1 MDSDHDISNLVFL
14 REDIEQRER
23 DILSPYAA
31 LSAETRGRV
40 VVRPLDIYRTEF
52 QRDRDRILHCKSL
65 RRLSHKTQVFL
76 AAEGDHYRTRLT
88 HTLEVAQIARSV
100 ARTLRL
106 NEDLTEAI
114 ALGHDLG
121 HTPFGHTGET
131 ALNNALAIIKTD
143 YHDKYPEAPTR
154 YEHVEQSL
162 RLVECLEY
170 DGKGLN
176 LCWETRDGILGHSGD
191 HIPETLEGQIVRI
204 SDRIAYINHD
214 IDDAL
219 RAGVITE
226 ESLPQEFC
234 EVLGDNS
241 PHRITTLVRDLVEN
255 SAGRDKIVMSPPVEN
270 AMLGLRSWMFHNVY
284 LSQDAK
290 SEEPKALGLI
300 ESLFFYYLDHM
311 DDVPFEYRA
320 HSEGCDVRA
329 VIDFVAGMTD
339 RYALKQYEKIFVPK
353 SWRI

>member
-1 MDSDHDISNLVFL
+1 MTTPDITKFY
-14 REDIEQRER
+14 REDIERRER
-23 DILSPYAA
+23 ETLSPYAA
-31 LSAETRGRV
+31 LSCETKGREV
-40 VVRPLDIYRTEF
+40 PRPLDPYRTEY
-52 QRDRDRILHCKSL
+52 QRDRDRILHCKSF

-121 HTPFGHTGET
+121 HTPFGHTGEQ
-131 ALNNALAIIKTD
+131 ALTDALRQLRERD
-143 YHDKYPEAPTR
+143 PQKYGDIPLR
-154 YEHVEQSL
+154 YEHVDQSL
-162 RLVECLEY
+162 RMVEKLEF

-176 LCWETRDGILGHSGD
+176 LCWETRDGIHGHSGE
-191 HIPETLEGQIVRI
+191 HMPATLEGQIVRI
-204 SDRIAYINHD
+204 ADRVAYINHD

-219 RAGVITE
+219 RAHIIFE
-226 ESLPQEFC
+226 EQLPQEFV
-234 EVLGDNS
+234 EVLGSNS
-241 PHRITTLVRDLVEN
+241 PERITTLVRDLVDS
-255 SAGRDKIVMSPPVEN
+255 SAGKDHIVMSVKVET
-270 AMLGLRSWMFHNVY
+270 AMLGLRKWMFENVY

-290 SEEPKALGLI
+290 AEEPKAKALI
-300 ESLFFYYLDHM
+300 EALFFYYLDHI
-311 DDVPFEYRA
+311 DEVPAEY
-320 HSEGCDVRA
+320 SNYSDGNNVQA

-339 RYALKQYEKIFVPK
+339 RYALKQYQKLFLPR

>member
-1 MDSDHDISNLVFL
+1 MHTPDSTKFF

-23 DILSPYAA
+23 ETLSPYAA
-31 LSAETRGRV
+31 LSCNTKGREV
-40 VVRPLDIYRTEF
+40 TRPLDPYRTEF
-52 QRDRDRILHCKSL
+52 QRDRDRILHCKSF

-121 HTPFGHTGET
+121 HTPFGHTGEQ
-131 ALNNALAIIKTD
+131 ALTEALGEVECR
-143 YHDKYPEAPTR
+143 YPGKYANVPQK
-154 YEHVEQSL
+154 YEHVDQSL
-162 RLVECLEY
+162 RMVEKLEY

-176 LCWETRDGILGHSGD
+176 LCWETRDGIHGHSGS
-191 HIPETLEGQIVRI
+191 HLPVTLEGQIVRI
-204 SDRIAYINHD
+204 SDRVAYINHD

-219 RAGVITE
+219 RAGVILE
-226 ESLPQEFC
+226 EELPREYV
-234 EVLGDNS
+234 EVLGNNS
-241 PHRITTLVRDLVEN
+241 PERITTLVRDLVDS
-255 SAGRDKIVMSPPVEN
+255 SAGNPQISMSPHIEN
-270 AMLGLRSWMFHNVY
+270 AMLGLRSWMFQNVY
-284 LSQDAK
+284 LSEDAK
-290 SEEPKALGLI
+290 SEEPKAKGLI
-300 ESLFFYYLDHM
+300 KALFFYYLEHIEE
-311 DDVPFEYRA
+311 VPREYRDY
-320 HSEGCDVRA
+320 SEGSDVQA

-339 RYALKQYEKIFVPK
+339 RYARKQYEKLFLPK